1 VGLDQLW
8 AAWRNDYVVR
18 ATAEERAATSSSCVF
33 CELST
38 LEPAAENGVL
48 IRRTTT
54 FAVLNAYPYGSGHSL
69 ILPRRHVAAL
79 SDLSPQER
87 AELFEL
93 LYEVTGALEG
103 AYHPDGLNVGAN
115 LGRAAGAGIPAHLHL
130 HALPRWSGD
139 TNFMTAIAET
149 RVIPESLATAW
160 SKITTQLENPGGEGS
175 LG

>member
-1 VGLDQLW
+1 
-8 AAWRNDYVVR
+8 
-18 ATAEERAATSSSCVF
+18 
-33 CELST
+33 
-38 LEPAAENGVL
+38 
-48 IRRTTT
+48 
-54 FAVLNAYPYGSGHSL
+54 
-69 ILPRRHVAAL
+69 L